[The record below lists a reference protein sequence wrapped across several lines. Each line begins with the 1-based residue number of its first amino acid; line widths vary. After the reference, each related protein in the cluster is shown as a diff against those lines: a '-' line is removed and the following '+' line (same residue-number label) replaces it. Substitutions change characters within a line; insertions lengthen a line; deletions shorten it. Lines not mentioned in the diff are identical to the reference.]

1 MTALRERVAG
11 VDRRRMDAI
20 LAVAMIIVLGLQCW
34 LGAGIA
40 GQHQLVTA
48 FAAVFFAA
56 PIAVRRVVPGFA
68 LVFSAAVAAIQA
80 LLGGGLLSGPLFG
93 NAGPVLGDVV
103 PVIVL
108 LVLGYSA
115 GAWLDVRRSLA
126 AVILGLALIVSCAFL
141 PGGGGPPAG
150 AGSIA
155 QSVFYPSLMIVPGWL
170 VGRLA
175 RARGRR
181 STAFREL
188 AAQAAAD
195 QDAREAAAIAGE
207 RARIGSELQDI
218 IAHSVSAMVIQ
229 AGGARLLLRSDP
241 DRARDS
247 ILTIEHIGR
256 EALADLRRLL
266 GMLRKDDDPRALSPQ
281 PGLSQLPALIDSAGQ
296 AGLACELRTL
306 GDPIDLTPGADLV
319 AYRVIEVALLTAA
332 DHHLSRALVTIRYTP
347 HELELDIGGDGTIPG
362 LDQSLQA
369 TAQRVAL
376 YDGSLRARTAADG
389 GFELRARLP
398 IRTAALA

>member
-1 MTALRERVAG
+1 
-11 VDRRRMDAI
+11 
-20 LAVAMIIVLGLQCW
+20 
-34 LGAGIA
+34 
-40 GQHQLVTA
+40 
-48 FAAVFFAA
+48 
-56 PIAVRRVVPGFA
+56 
-68 LVFSAAVAAIQA
+68 
-80 LLGGGLLSGPLFG
+80 
-93 NAGPVLGDVV
+93 
-103 PVIVL
+103 
-108 LVLGYSA
+108 
-115 GAWLDVRRSLA
+115 
-126 AVILGLALIVSCAFL
+126 
-141 PGGGGPPAG
+141 
-150 AGSIA
+150 
-155 QSVFYPSLMIVPGWL
+155 
-170 VGRLA
+170 
-175 RARGRR
+175 
-181 STAFREL
+181 
-188 AAQAAAD
+188 
-195 QDAREAAAIAGE
+195 
-207 RARIGSELQDI
+207 
-218 IAHSVSAMVIQ
+218 
-229 AGGARLLLRSDP
+229 LRSDP

-376 YDGSLRARTAADG
+376 YDGSLRAWTAADG